1 MNFDDLRKDW
11 QADKNEDQDL
21 SINLSKKREASTAID
36 LIRKYMRQEFWV
48 NLILT
53 IVFLGL
59 FGFFIYAE
67 NLKIF
72 TILVLSI
79 YILATTMIWIH
90 YYSQYWKFYHKTYN
104 LEFNSLENLLWFSY
118 EMKLNMMSYRST
130 TFHSMIIGFGGAMIY
145 TGLERGDHYTL
156 RLNDLLNGT
165 TAVDIGPIIFFAIYF
180 GLLLFAAYA
189 FGRLVI
195 RRYEK
200 QIRRI
205 DQSIAYLKEF
215 EE

>member
-11 QADKNEDQDL
+11 QEDKNEGQDL

-36 LIRKYMRQEFWV
+36 MIRKYMRQEFWV

-53 IVFLGL
+53 FVFLGL
-59 FGFFIYAE
+59 FGFFMYVE
-67 NLKIF
+67 NLKLF

-79 YILATTMIWIH
+79 YILATTLIWIH
-90 YYSQYWKFYHKTYN
+90 YYSQYWKFYHKTYH

-118 EMKLNMMSYRST
+118 EMKLNMMSYRSS
-130 TFHSMIIGFGGAMIY
+130 TFHALIIGFGGAMIY
-145 TGLERGDHYTL
+145 TGLERGDHYTS
-156 RLNDLLNGT
+156 RLSDLLNGSMP
-165 TAVDIGPIIFFAIYF
+165 VDLKYIIFFAIYF
-180 GLLLFAAYA
+180 GLLLFGAYA

-215 EE
+215 NE